1 MFGGELALEI
11 VLIIVFC
18 FLLPMAVLVKPIKDC
33 VKNNKS
39 LFREYKEEIILFFVL
54 IVGSLVRLVAIGQF
68 PNALNV
74 DEASSG
80 YDAFS
85 LMRYGVDRGGNSYP
99 VYLYAWGSGQSVLYS
114 YIMIPVL
121 MVTGLCEYGIRLP
134 MAITGIISLY
144 VFYYLMKNIFDSKRV
159 ALVSVAF
166 FAICPWHI
174 MKSRWGME
182 CNIFPDI
189 ILLTTLLLA
198 LGIKKKKNWMQV
210 LAFVCLAVSSYSYG
224 TGYLFLPV
232 FVLGVLGYLIYKK
245 ELTVKKSL
253 LYLLIMFV
261 ICIPIILYIAVNTF
275 GLEQFS
281 IGKVTVPKLLV
292 NRYDEVSTVFS
303 GNIIENCV
311 DNLLGTLRILILQD
325 DGLEWNAIPQFG
337 MFYIVSIVF
346 FVIGVKVCLSKYRDN
361 VYNQIMNIWML
372 AAIVLVAFCEANIN
386 RINIIM
392 IPCIYYIAVGIYE
405 FLNKYKVATLC
416 VCVIYIVL
424 FVEFMYVYVHKDY
437 NEYYTFEAGV
447 EDVVDYCNSLDA
459 DVIYCKYSFKEP
471 FIYFMF
477 YGQADVHEYLET
489 VQYYEEGRTFD
500 NIKSFGKF
508 RFYLPGEVEENS
520 VIIVPKDA
528 ESGYEQFC
536 KNKVTI
542 NQFDVYQF

>member
-1 MFGGELALEI
+1 MELFC
-11 VLIIVFC
+11 IIVFC
-18 FLLPMAVLVKPIKDC
+18 FLLPLLVLVKPIKDC

-39 LFREYKEEIILFFVL
+39 LFKDYKEEVILFFIL

-85 LMRYGVDRGGNSYP
+85 LMKYGVDRGGNSYP

-114 YIMIPVL
+114 YLMIPVL
-121 MVTGLCEYGIRLP
+121 MITGLCEYGIRLP
-134 MAITGIISLY
+134 MAIIGIISLY
-144 VFYYLMKNIFDSKRV
+144 VFYYLIKSIFDNKRM
-159 ALVSVAF
+159 ALISVAF

-189 ILLTTLLLA
+189 ILLSTLLFV
-198 LGIKKKKNWMQV
+198 LGLKKKKTSLQI
-210 LAFVCLAVSSYSYG
+210 LAFIGFAISSYSYG

-232 FVLGVLGYLIYKK
+232 YILGMLGYLIHKK
-245 ELTVKKSL
+245 EITIKKSII
-253 LYLLIMFV
+253 YLLIMFV
-261 ICIPIILYIAVNTF
+261 ICIPIILYIAINTF
-275 GLEQFS
+275 GLNQIS
-281 IGKVTVPKLLV
+281 IGKVTIPKLLV

-311 DNLLGTLRILILQD
+311 DNLLATLRILILQN
-325 DGLEWNAIPQFG
+325 DGLEWNAISQFG
-337 MFYIVSIVF
+337 MFYIISIIF
-346 FVIGVKVCLSKYRDN
+346 FVIGVKESLGKYKDN
-361 VYNQIMNIWML
+361 IYNQIMNIWMI
-372 AAIVLVAFCEANIN
+372 AAIVLSAFCDANIN

-392 IPCIYYIAVGIYE
+392 IPCIYYIVVGIYE

-416 VCVIYIVL
+416 LGTIYIVL
-424 FVEFMYVYVHKDY
+424 FAEFMYVYTSKDY
-437 NEYYTFEAGV
+437 NEYYTFTSGV
-447 EDVVDYCNSLDA
+447 EGVVDYCNSLDE
-459 DVIYCKYSFKEP
+459 DTVYCQYSFKEP

-477 YGQADVHEYLET
+477 YGETDVHEYLDT

-500 NIKSFGKF
+500 NIKSFGKYK
-508 RFYLPGEVEENS
+508 FYLPSEIKENS
-520 VIIVPKDA
+520 VIIVQKDT
-528 ESGYEQFC
+528 EKYYDEVC

-542 NQFDVYQF
+542 NQFDIYEF